1 MRADTELLNKAG
13 DTLFSTKK
21 IQEFLELS
29 RRAADVLFYL
39 EEMRRR
45 GSRGRA
51 RR

>member
-1 MRADTELLNKAG
+1 MRSDTELLNKAG
-13 DTLFSTKK
+13 DTLFSKK
-21 IQEFLELS
+21 NQEFPELS